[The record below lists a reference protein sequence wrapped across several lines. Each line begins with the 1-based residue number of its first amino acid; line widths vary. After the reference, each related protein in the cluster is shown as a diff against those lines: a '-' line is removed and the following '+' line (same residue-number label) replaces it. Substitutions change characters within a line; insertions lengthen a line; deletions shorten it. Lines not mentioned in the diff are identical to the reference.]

1 MIDWTNAYSV
11 HLGPFWAKFAE
22 LWSYYWLSALWY
34 LFLAGLLL
42 VGFTSRRKML
52 AWLKIVTAVVSI
64 FVFGVWLSQVKMEM
78 SYSTGVTILVGSIIV
93 AIALVA
99 FVYWK
104 LKQTYNVKLKL

>member
-1 MIDWTNAYSV
+1 
-11 HLGPFWAKFAE
+11 
-22 LWSYYWLSALWY
+22 
-34 LFLAGLLL
+34 
-42 VGFTSRRKML
+42 ML